1 METTYIL
8 QKGKIVEVTT
18 TEVEHDPIG
27 IIDLLQAQIVEKEK
41 GRDDYIAQVNADID
55 LLKDKID
62 AIQKVLGK

>member
-8 QKGKIVEVTT
+8 QEGKIVEVTT

-27 IIDLLQAQIVEKEK
+27 IIDLLQAQIVEKEN

>member
-18 TEVEHDPIG
+18 TEVEHDQIG

>member
-8 QKGKIVEVTT
+8 QEGKIIEVTT

-55 LLKDKID
+55 VLKDKID